1 MQPHPHTVFVNR
13 PPRRNRTPR
22 LLLGSA
28 ALAAALLAVLALLGH
43 WEAGASHSAVPAVA
57 VPAPAATGDRDPS
70 VPAAGEVLRNAEP
83 VPDEAVST
91 F

>member
-22 LLLGSA
+22 LLLGSVV
-28 ALAAALLAVLALLGH
+28 LAAALLAALALLGQ
-43 WEAGASHSAVPAVA
+43 WEAGASHTALPTVA
-57 VPAPAATGDRDPS
+57 APAAAGGRDPS
-70 VPAAGEVLRNAEP
+70 VPAASEVLRNAEP